1 MVIVRLPTEKYPNW
15 ETDRDDITPSQECP
29 SMVYRPARLTNI
41 LQLIYEKGGTIF
53 VEMGSA
59 VVGPLLHLNQRSCG
73 LWKLVLWHVRNEDRT
88 VIA

>member
-1 MVIVRLPTEKYPNW
+1 MVRLPTEKYPNW
-15 ETDRDDITPSQECP
+15 ETDRDRITPSQECP

-41 LQLIYEKGGTIF
+41 LQLIYEKSGTIF
-53 VEMGSA
+53 VEVGSA

-73 LWKLVLWHVRNEDRT
+73 LWKFVLWYVRNEDRT

>member
-1 MVIVRLPTEKYPNW
+1 MVTVRLPTEKYPKW
-15 ETDRDDITPSQECP
+15 EIDKEDITPSQECP

-41 LQLIYEKGGTIF
+41 LQLIYEKSGTIF

-73 LWKLVLWHVRNEDRT
+73 LWELVL
-88 VIA
+88 